1 MARDFYF
8 LNCPHWLLGPP
19 CFPFNGHWVHFLGL
33 KWPERE
39 DDHSL
44 PSSVKVKNGA
54 ICLLPY
60 MLSWRGQGALQFTM
74 RVCKY
79 RFYAP
84 LFACN
89 LNISY
94 RLHV

>member
-1 MARDFYF
+1 MARDFCF

-19 CFPFNGHWVHFLGL
+19 CYLFNGHLVLSLGL
-33 KWPERE
+33 KWLERE
-39 DDHSL
+39 GDHSS

-54 ICLLPY
+54 IRLLPY

-89 LNISY
+89 LAISY